1 MKKESHLFN
10 KVSFFLA
17 LEGNMLKTTINQVFK
32 HVDEEVTIGAWI
44 ANKRSSGKIAFLQL
58 RDGTGFIQGV
68 VVKAEVEEEV
78 FKLAKSVTQETSV
91 YVTGQVTKD
100 ERSPLGFELQVKSIE
115 VIHEATDYP
124 ITPKEHGTE
133 FLMDH
138 RHLWLRSKK
147 QHAIMKI
154 RNEIIRA
161 TYEYFHQEG
170 FVKVDPPILTGSA
183 PEGTT
188 ELFATKYFDEDAYLS
203 QSGQLYMEAA
213 AMALGKVFS
222 FGPTFRAEKSKT
234 KRHLIEFWM
243 IEPEMAFVEFN
254 ENLEYQENYVSHVV
268 QSVLEN
274 CKVELHTLG
283 RDTAKL
289 ENIKAPFPRITYDE
303 AIKFLQDKGF
313 DNIEWGDDFGAP
325 HETAIAESY
334 DKPVFITHYPTSLK
348 PFYMQPAPD
357 RDDVVLCADLIAPE
371 GYGEIIGGSERVH
384 DLDLLEAR
392 LKEHGLDQETYKWYT
407 ELRQYGS
414 VPHSGFGLGL
424 ERTVAWISGAP
435 HVRETIPFPRLL
447 NRLYP

>member
-1 MKKESHLFN
+1 MKKESHLSN

-100 ERSPLGFELQVKSIE
+100 ERSPLGFELQVKSIK

-188 ELFATKYFDEDAYLS
+188 ELFATKYFDEDA
-203 QSGQLYMEAA
+203 
-213 AMALGKVFS
+213 
-222 FGPTFRAEKSKT
+222 
-234 KRHLIEFWM
+234 WC
-243 IEPEMAFVEFN
+243 FVEWPDLAQN
-254 ENLEYQENYVSHVV
+254 ILPENVHTVSITIVDEHTR
-268 QSVLEN
+268 
-274 CKVELHTLG
+274 EL
-283 RDTAKL
+283 
-289 ENIKAPFPRITYDE
+289 NF
-303 AIKFLQDKGF
+303 
-313 DNIEWGDDFGAP
+313 
-325 HETAIAESY
+325 
-334 DKPVFITHYPTSLK
+334 V
-348 PFYMQPAPD
+348 
-357 RDDVVLCADLIAPE
+357 
-371 GYGEIIGGSERVH
+371 
-384 DLDLLEAR
+384 
-392 LKEHGLDQETYKWYT
+392 
-407 ELRQYGS
+407 
-414 VPHSGFGLGL
+414 
-424 ERTVAWISGAP
+424 
-435 HVRETIPFPRLL
+435 
-447 NRLYP
+447 